1 MGRSLFL
8 EKRYNETMHRK
19 LCFLRDM
26 QPSKVK
32 VFGGINQIPLHA
44 IASLFKRYPAMNDTV
59 MKLAAFQTEKFDDLQ
74 HMVARGEMFYPQL
87 GSAQIGNFVGRNK
100 T

>member
-1 MGRSLFL
+1 MGQTLFL

-32 VFGGINQIPLHA
+32 VFGGINQIPEHA
-44 IASLFKRYPAMNDTV
+44 ISSLF
-59 MKLAAFQTEKFDDLQ
+59 
-74 HMVARGEMFYPQL
+74 
-87 GSAQIGNFVGRNK
+87 
-100 T
+100 